1 MTVYYECSRELYHH
15 GVKGMHWGVRRY
27 QNEDGSLTT
36 AGLAKQASRRKEN
49 GLATRAELGV
59 YAIKKHK
66 YDEGKK
72 LRDSDHKLWKE
83 TAKYTAVTGLSSAAM
98 LVGQNYVNSYGRA
111 NQALG
116 LSMMVAGATATL
128 TLGQKYAQRMGYM
141 TAYYRGDP
149 SLSRKAKAALDRER
163 NRR

>member
-1 MTVYYECSRELYHH
+1 MYYEYGNELYHH

-49 GLATRAELGV
+49 GLATRAELRV
-59 YAIKKHK
+59 YAIKKRR

-83 TAKYTAVTGLSSAAM
+83 AAKFGAVEALSTGATYLGRKLANNADSTGAAM
-98 LVGQNYVNSYGRA
+98 LGASLAGAGFAVASTYGR
-111 NQALG
+111 
-116 LSMMVAGATATL
+116 
-128 TLGQKYAQRMGYM
+128 KYALRMGYL
-141 TAYYRGDP
+141 TRYYRGDP
-149 SLSRKAKAALDRER
+149 SLSRNAEAALERER

>member
-1 MTVYYECSRELYHH
+1 MYYKCGNELYHH

-49 GLATRAELGV
+49 GLATRAELGA
-59 YAIKKHK
+59 YAIKKRR

-72 LRDSDHKLWKE
+72 LQKSGHTMLGEALR
-83 TAKYTAVTGLSSAAM
+83 YTAVT
-98 LVGQNYVNSYGRA
+98 
-111 NQALG
+111 ALG
-116 LSMMVAGATATL
+116 AGAIHLGKKIATEATNSRQSIFAISL
-128 TLGQKYAQRMGYM
+128 ASAGLGVSIGYGQRYAQRMGLLASYR
-141 TAYYRGDP
+141 RGDP
-149 SLSRKAKAALDRER
+149 SLSRKAEAALDRER